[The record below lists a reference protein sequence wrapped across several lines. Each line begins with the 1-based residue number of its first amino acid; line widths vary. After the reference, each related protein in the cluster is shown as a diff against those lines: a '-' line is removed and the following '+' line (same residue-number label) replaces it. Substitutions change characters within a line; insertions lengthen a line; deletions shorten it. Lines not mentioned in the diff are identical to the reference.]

1 MSEEEDWGNGQ
12 VLIYLH
18 KEGDENMHL
27 VGVGQIWSHEKH
39 YWQKKKKK
47 KSERNGKEKE
57 EKGRGPDK
65 SEGGERECES
75 TREQGRAAVG

>member
-39 YWQKKKKK
+39 YWQKKKKIVKETERK
-47 KSERNGKEKE
+47 KKKKAEAQTNLKE
-57 EKGRGPDK
+57 GRENVK
-65 SEGGERECES
+65 AHESKGER
-75 TREQGRAAVG
+75 Q

>member
-1 MSEEEDWGNGQ
+1 MSEEEDWGTGQ

-39 YWQKKKKK
+39 YLQKKKKRVKETERK
-47 KSERNGKEKE
+47 KKKKAEAQTNLKEGR
-57 EKGRGPDK
+57 EKVK
-65 SEGGERECES
+65 AHESKGER
-75 TREQGRAAVG
+75 Q